1 MAGSGAVLGWL
12 GTLWVLL
19 SAPAAAA
26 PQLNVCKNTLAL
38 PTAGFGLCTRGVH
51 ARDPQIPLWTAH
63 SRAGPQCYQGDG
75 SRGDVDR
82 AVVGRRHF
90 GICGQARKIA
100 FDTCFCLSPAQ
111 PGLQAVEVP
120 VVIPKLSGLCSVRPQ
135 ASAEQQGGVLVWP
148 QSPAAALG

>member
-1 MAGSGAVLGWL
+1 MQNMDWGGSAYTGFCSAVSEEEEMRSGFNPQVSPWRAVLGWL

-19 SAPAAAA
+19 SAPAAAV

-82 AVVGRRHF
+82 AVVGR
-90 GICGQARKIA
+90 
-100 FDTCFCLSPAQ
+100 
-111 PGLQAVEVP
+111 
-120 VVIPKLSGLCSVRPQ
+120 
-135 ASAEQQGGVLVWP
+135 
-148 QSPAAALG
+148 

>member
-19 SAPAAAA
+19 SAPAAAV

-38 PTAGFGLCTRGVH
+38 STAGFGLCMRGVRAKFH
-51 ARDPQIPLWTAH
+51 SGKFH

-82 AVVGRRHF
+82 AVVGR
-90 GICGQARKIA
+90 
-100 FDTCFCLSPAQ
+100 
-111 PGLQAVEVP
+111 
-120 VVIPKLSGLCSVRPQ
+120 
-135 ASAEQQGGVLVWP
+135 
-148 QSPAAALG
+148 